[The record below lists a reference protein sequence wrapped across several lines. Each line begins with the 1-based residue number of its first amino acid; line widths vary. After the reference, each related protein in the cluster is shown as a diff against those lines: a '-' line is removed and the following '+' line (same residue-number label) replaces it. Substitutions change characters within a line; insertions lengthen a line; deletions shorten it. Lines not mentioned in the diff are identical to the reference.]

1 MDKAMLGKGAFATP
15 SEMVKE
21 VIMDFGEVSDEVFIL
36 ESYAVEGIP
45 VEALI
50 WTWPSGE
57 EAIYELHYGNAM
69 HTIFMQGER

>member
-45 VEALI
+45 YLDLAEWRRGYL
-50 WTWPSGE
+50 
-57 EAIYELHYGNAM
+57 
-69 HTIFMQGER
+69 